1 MEKPVNFAGQLALAT
16 NISLK
21 ISVIFTTY
29 NSPAWL
35 EKVLWGFHYQTDGN
49 FELVIAD
56 DGSGDET
63 GAVIES
69 FRHNSHL
76 DIMHVWQEDDGFQKC
91 RILNKAIVAARGDY
105 IVMTD
110 GDCIPRNDFVA
121 VHREYAEPGYFL
133 SGGYVKLPLAISE
146 AITRKDIAE
155 GRCFDQQW
163 LRDKGFRPPLK
174 ITATRRQ
181 AVIFN
186 HLTLTNRTWNGHNAS
201 CFKRDALMVNGFD
214 ERMKY
219 GGLDCEFGG
228 RLLNAGI
235 KARQIRYSAICVHL
249 DHARGYVND
258 EDWRNNRVIRKTS
271 IREKLI
277 ETPQGIRQ
285 QPAS

>member
-1 MEKPVNFAGQLALAT
+1 
-16 NISLK
+16 LK

-35 EKVLWGFHYQTDGN
+35 EKVLWGFHYQTDRN

-63 GAVIES
+63 RAVIEG
-69 FRHNSHL
+69 FRSDSHL
-76 DIMHVWQEDDGFQKC
+76 DIVHVWQEDDGFQKC
-91 RILNKAIVAARGDY
+91 RVLNKAVVAARGDY

-110 GDCIPRNDFVA
+110 GDCIPRSDFVA
-121 VHREYAEPGYFL
+121 VHREYAEPGHFL
-133 SGGYVKLPLAISE
+133 SGGYIKLPLSVSE
-146 AITRKDIAE
+146 AITREDIAE
-155 GRCFDQQW
+155 GRCFDREW
-163 LRDKGFRPPLK
+163 LRDKGFKPPLK
-174 ITATRRQ
+174 IIATPRQ
-181 AVIFN
+181 AVILN
-186 HLTLTNRTWNGHNAS
+186 YLTLTNRTWNGHNAS
-201 CFKRDALMVNGFD
+201 CFKQDALMVNGFD

-235 KARQIRYSAICVHL
+235 KAKQIRYSAICVHL

-258 EDWRNNRVIRKTS
+258 EDWRNNRIIRKTS

-277 ETPQGIRQ
+277 ETPQGIKQ